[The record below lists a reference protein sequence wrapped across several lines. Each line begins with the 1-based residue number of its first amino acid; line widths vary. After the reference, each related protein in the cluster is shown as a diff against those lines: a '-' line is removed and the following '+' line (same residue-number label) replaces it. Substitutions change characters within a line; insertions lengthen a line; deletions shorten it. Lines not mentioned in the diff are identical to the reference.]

1 MDLILIYR
9 DEIGPIMVT
18 LDFPTIEFYDG
29 NAHFSVNGEEYTIPT
44 SAIVRI
50 DNE

>member
-1 MDLILIYR
+1 MDLILTYR
-9 DEIGPIMVT
+9 DEIGLVQVT

-29 NAHFSVNGEEYTIPT
+29 DALFAVNGEEYTIPI